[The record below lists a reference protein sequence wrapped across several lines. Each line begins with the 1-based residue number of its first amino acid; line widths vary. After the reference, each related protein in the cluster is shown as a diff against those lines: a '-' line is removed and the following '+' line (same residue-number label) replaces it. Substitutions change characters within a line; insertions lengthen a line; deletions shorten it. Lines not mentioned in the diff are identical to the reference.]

1 MSLDKGA
8 LLIMHNKIRERGR
21 ERERERERENPAGN
35 ETREIEFYSGNKIS
49 ILYKICIFLFKIYNR
64 NC

>member
-1 MSLDKGA
+1 
-8 LLIMHNKIRERGR
+8 MHNKIRERGG